1 MRSMIDSRFP
11 LSFLGLLSHAWPGQ
25 QSPAV
30 GVFLVLAL
38 LWTSCS
44 SQTTSQPEPRSTSNT
59 PAPTSSPTPSSQES
73 TTGKEKSLGPLKL
86 TVPAGWVE
94 QTPTSSMRQA
104 QFSLPKADGDS
115 ADGELVVFY
124 FGPGQGG
131 SVEANI
137 DRWIGQIGQPDGS
150 SSKDKAKTS
159 KKVVSGFP
167 VTIVDVSG
175 TYQASMMPGSSER
188 HNNPGYRMLAAV
200 VESSEGPWFFKLVG
214 PEKTIAKWS
223 GSFDQF
229 INSIQKA

>member
-1 MRSMIDSRFP
+1 MKSMVDLRFAP
-11 LSFLGLLSHAWPGQ
+11 SFLSRLSRAWLGQ
-25 QSPAV
+25 RSAAR

-38 LWTSCS
+38 LWTSCN
-44 SQTTSQPEPRSTSNT
+44 SQTTSQPETGSTSNT
-59 PAPTSSPTPSSQES
+59 SAPTSSPTPSSQEP
-73 TTGKEKSLGPLKL
+73 TTGKEKSLRPLKL
-86 TVPAGWVE
+86 KVPAGWVE

-104 QFSLPKADGDS
+104 QFSLPKADGDT

-229 INSIQKA
+229 INTIQKA

>member
-1 MRSMIDSRFP
+1 MIDSRFP
-11 LSFLGLLSHAWPGQ
+11 PSFLSLLSHAGLGQ
-25 QSPAV
+25 RLPTV

-38 LWTSCS
+38 LWTSCNS
-44 SQTTSQPEPRSTSNT
+44 KTTSQPETGSTSNT
-59 PAPTSSPTPSSQES
+59 SAPTSSPTLSSQRS
-73 TTGKEKSLGPLKL
+73 TTGKEKSLGPLKVN
-86 TVPAGWVE
+86 VPDGWVE

-104 QFSLPKADGDS
+104 QFSLPKADGDT

-200 VESSEGPWFFKLVG
+200 VESPEGPWFFKLVG

-223 GSFDQF
+223 EMFDQF
-229 INSIQKA
+229 INGIQKA

>member
-1 MRSMIDSRFP
+1 MRLMIDSRFLP
-11 LSFLGLLSHAWPGQ
+11 SFLSLLSNVWLGQ
-25 QSPAV
+25 RSPVV

-38 LWTSCS
+38 LWTSCNS
-44 SQTTSQPEPRSTSNT
+44 KTTSQSEPGSTANT
-59 PAPTSSPTPSSQES
+59 PAPTSSPTPSSQGS

-104 QFSLPKADGDS
+104 QFSLPKADGDT

-137 DRWIGQIGQPDGS
+137 DRWVGQIGQPDGS

-175 TYQASMMPGSSER
+175 TYQASMMPGSAER
-188 HNNPGYRMLAAV
+188 HSNPGYRMLAAV
-200 VESSEGPWFFKLVG
+200 VETSEGSWFFKLVG